1 MRNVMADVIVSMMV
15 LAGAAT
21 AAEAQT
27 VLGGAGWTSGWD
39 DETNLGKGVVV
50 SGGVAQPLGRHLS
63 VEGEV
68 SWARHLRDSGYL
80 AAEGTPL
87 IGTARLAY
95 LFQPPES
102 RARAFASGGLSVVH
116 STGHFT
122 TRTILPGPGGFPVDG
137 PSTRS
142 DWSLTKPA
150 FELGGGVSIKSG
162 DRLAFRPEVRWTST
176 IHDGASSPST
186 IEPPLWIVRAGVTVE
201 WRARR

>member
-1 MRNVMADVIVSMMV
+1 MRNATAGVLVSMMV
-15 LAGAAT
+15 ISGAAT
-21 AAEAQT
+21 GAQAQT
-27 VLGGAGWTSGWD
+27 VFGGAGWTMGWD
-39 DETNLGKGVVV
+39 DETNLGKGMLV
-50 SGGVAQPLGRHLS
+50 SGGIAQPLGRNLS

-102 RARAFASGGLSVVH
+102 RTRAFASAGLGLVH
-116 STGHFT
+116 STGHLT
-122 TRTILPGPGGFPVDG
+122 TRTILPGPGGFPVEG
-137 PSTRS
+137 PSIRS

-162 DRLAFRPEVRWTST
+162 DRLSFRPEVRWTST
-176 IHDGASSPST
+176 THDDPSSRST
-186 IEPPLWIVRAGVTVE
+186 LEPPLWILRAGVTVE
-201 WRARR
+201 WRVRR